1 MKRYRYDPY
10 GMYEAVDNED
20 GEYVLYEDVKDY
32 LEYLDKIL
40 DVLQDMPVDI
50 DEILEARDEHE

>member
-1 MKRYRYDPY
+1 MNRYDVRGTDCEVFSDPS
-10 GMYEAVDNED
+10 GAFVR
-20 GEYVLYEDVKDY
+20 YEDVKDD

-50 DEILEARDEHE
+50 DEIMEAYDE